1 MNILKEIALLP
12 THALNG
18 FFDRYTGGKNRPIY
32 FPTKETRPELLV
44 FEKNFETVKHE
55 HQNVEKLNA
64 IPAYEDLDKFQ
75 YDADEPQTK
84 WKVFVLN
91 MMGEFDEVA
100 EKLCPEICNMIRQ
113 VPDVFQAM
121 FSVLEPG
128 RSIPAHKGPYKGYL
142 RYHIGVKIPKVNP
155 PKIRI
160 ENTYHTWEEG
170 KGVIFDDS
178 WDHEVINN
186 ATEERVVL
194 IVDILRPL
202 PRTPLAIN
210 RFLTYKLIKPL
221 YAKSMMKKNELF
233 LKKMENKEMIDS

>member
-1 MNILKEIALLP
+1 MNILKEITLLP
-12 THALNG
+12 SHALNG
-18 FFDRYTGGKNRPIY
+18 YFDLYTGGKDRPIY
-32 FPTKETRPELLV
+32 FPTKETKPELLA
-44 FEKNFETVKHE
+44 FEENFEVIKKE

-75 YDADEPQTK
+75 YDANKPQTK
-84 WKVFVLN
+84 WKVFVIN
-91 MMGEFDEVA
+91 MMGDFDEVA
-100 EKLCPEICNMIRQ
+100 EKLCPEICQMIRQ

-142 RYHIGVKIPKVNP
+142 RYHIGVKIPKENP
-155 PKIRI
+155 PCIRI
-160 ENTYHTWEEG
+160 EDTYHTWEEG

-202 PRTPLAIN
+202 PKAPHAVN
-210 RFLTYKLIKPL
+210 KFLTKYIIKPF
-221 YAKSMMKKNELF
+221 YAKTLMKNNEVF
-233 LKKMENKEMIDS
+233 LKKMANMDKIDS